1 MSSRSHAEP
10 LRLQLV
16 IEGNVSHL
24 ADLGTVLGEH
34 GCTDQLRNHLEGFKI
49 DLSRV
54 FRVRN
59 WNHPHEEYG
68 QGASDQDV
76 THLR

>member
-34 GCTDQLRNHLEGFKI
+34 GCTDQLRNHLESFKI

-59 WNHPHEEYG
+59 WSGAHEEYG